1 MLGSG
6 VQQQVGFY
14 VDDDIRSALVN
25 LQPHLHAAT
34 PPPPTPT
41 PNHDALS
48 STYMLGAGVL
58 QQQVGFQVDGGL
70 SQALVNLQPHL
81 LASPLPH

>member
-34 PPPPTPT
+34 PPPQPQPQ
-41 PNHDALS
+41 PLCSLS